1 MSRRGAAIRPAECLG
16 KQVVTHDGESLGE
29 VLDVALYNFSRVKE
43 LLVETATGV
52 MNIDG
57 EMVERIEADR
67 ILLKNVPAIN
77 E

>member
-1 MSRRGAAIRPAECLG
+1 M
-16 KQVVTHDGESLGE
+16 THDGESLGE
-29 VLDVALYNFSRVKE
+29 VLDVALFNFSRVKE

-57 EMVERIEADR
+57 EMVDRIEADR

>member
-1 MSRRGAAIRPAECLG
+1 MG
-16 KQVVTHDGESLGE
+16 KQVVTHEGESLGE

-43 LLVETATGV
+43 LLVETSTGV
-52 MNIDG
+52 LNIDG